1 MRILLCRM
9 SMKITAETMTYKLFP
24 LFFCAVGSLLCDESH
39 DQDTSQNQD
48 DSHNQNSSHRQTDI
62 SMDLYHVAL
71 RIIDK
76 SGKSYLLELPK
87 GKAVQFKT
95 LTLTAHRIV
104 KNRKQDPDDIL
115 ADIEIEEFGKTIFRN
130 WISAANPAVNM
141 LEHPIYL
148 VHINFS

>member
-1 MRILLCRM
+1 MYRM
-9 SMKITAETMTYKLFP
+9 SMKITAATMTSKLLA
-24 LFFCAVGSLLCDESH
+24 LFFCVVSSLFCDEPRS
-39 DQDTSQNQD
+39 
-48 DSHNQNSSHRQTDI
+48 QTDI
-62 SMDLYHVAL
+62 SMDLYHVAM

-115 ADIEIEEFGKTIFRN
+115 ADIEIAEFGKTIFRN
-130 WISAANPAVNM
+130 WISAANPSINM

-148 VHINFS
+148 VHINLS